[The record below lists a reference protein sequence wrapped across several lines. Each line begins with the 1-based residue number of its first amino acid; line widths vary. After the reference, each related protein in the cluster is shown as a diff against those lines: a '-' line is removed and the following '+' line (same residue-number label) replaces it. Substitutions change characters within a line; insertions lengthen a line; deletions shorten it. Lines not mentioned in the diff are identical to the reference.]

1 MKKYEFIA
9 AKAVWEAGT
18 EKTMNRRLVF
28 RAEIEKS
35 DGALLALTGSSA
47 YTVRVNGDF
56 VAFGPARSAHGFFR
70 VDELDLSKYLN
81 NSINIVTVD
90 VAGYNVCSFYHL
102 DQPSFLTAEIV
113 SDGKVVAATGVGGF
127 ICRVLS
133 EHEERVHRYSYQRT
147 FCEVYNLD
155 ADCDRFFK
163 DSDVSDMKTVALEE
177 VGEKTYIE
185 RGCEYTEYPLRAAK
199 KVVRRG
205 KFTFGA
211 HGQEMNLNR
220 QITLP
225 RKYYPVSG
233 KCYGG
238 YKLSELT
245 TCSAVYTRNMDNAE
259 IHDVNEV
266 AENFTVKSG
275 EFAIIEFDVNTTGAF
290 EFDVSCGKDATV
302 LVTFDEMLFDGD
314 VNFRRMGA
322 YASVIYRL
330 KAGKYTLGTFE
341 PYTCKYVKIYA
352 VASDIKIG
360 KFGSR
365 FFGANGTDRQCVG
378 DGELK
383 EIFNAAVETYRQ
395 NTFTAFLDCP
405 SRERG
410 GWLCDSY
417 FTARVEKI
425 LTGKSDVEH
434 DFLEN
439 FLLPDKFDGLPD
451 GILPMCYPGDHYN
464 GSYIPNW
471 DMFYVLELEEYY
483 GRTGDAEL
491 IALAKPK
498 IYKMLEYLGKFENE
512 YGLLENLEQWVFV
525 DWSKSNELTQDV
537 NFPTN
542 MLYAMTLEC
551 AARMFDDETLKAK
564 AARIHKTVNDMAYVG
579 PFYCDNAV
587 RKDGKLVLS
596 GEFTESCQ
604 NYAFFCGT
612 ATPDTRPELFR
623 ILMDD
628 FGPDREKTG
637 KWKEVYPANM
647 FIGNYIRLEM
657 MSRFGENEKLLH
669 NIRGYFLEMA
679 RTTGTLWEKVN
690 IYGSL
695 CHGFASHVIYWLDKL
710 GYVK

>member
-1 MKKYEFIA
+1 MKEFTFKA
-9 AKAVWEAGT
+9 ARAVWEVQS
-18 EKTMNRRLVF
+18 ENVMNRWLIF
-28 RAEIEKS
+28 RAEAEKKG
-35 DGALLALTGSSA
+35 DDKLVLTGSSA

-70 VDELDLSKYLN
+70 VDTLDLAPYLKEGK
-81 NSINIVTVD
+81 NIITIT

-102 DQPSFLTAEIV
+102 DQPSFLTAEII
-113 SDGKVVAATGVGGF
+113 SGGKVVAATGDSGF
-127 ICRVLS
+127 VCRRFT

-147 FCEVYNLD
+147 FEEVYNFGSKYEKFMLG
-155 ADCDRFFK
+155 ADVPDNEK
-163 DSDVSDMKTVALEE
+163 VALEE
-177 VGEKTYIE
+177 VGEKKYIE
-185 RGCEYTEYPLRAAK
+185 RGCEYTEYPLRTAK
-199 KVVRRG
+199 KIVRRG
-205 KFTFGA
+205 KFIFGA

-225 RKYYPVSG
+225 RKYYPISG

-259 IHDVNEV
+259 MRDVDES
-266 AENFTVKSG
+266 AENFTVKNG
-275 EFAIIEFDVNTTGAF
+275 EFAIVEFEKNTTGAF
-290 EFDVSCGKDATV
+290 EFDVSCERDATV
-302 LVTFDEMLFDGD
+302 LLTFDEMLFDGD

-322 YASVIYRL
+322 YSCVIYRL
-330 KAGKYTLGTFE
+330 KAGKHHLSTFE
-341 PYTCKYVKIYA
+341 PYTCKYAKIYA

-360 KFGSR
+360 SFGSR
-365 FFGANGTDRQCVG
+365 FFGANDTDRKCTG

-383 EIFNAAVETYRQ
+383 EIFDAAVETYRQ
-395 NTFTAFLDCP
+395 NTFTVFVDCP

-425 LTGKSDVEH
+425 LTGKSEVERN
-434 DFLEN
+434 FLEN

-451 GILPMCYPGDHYN
+451 GILPMCYPADHYS

-483 GRTGDAEL
+483 QRTGDGEL

-498 IYKMLEYLGKFENE
+498 ISKMLDYFRKFENE

-525 DWSKSNELTQDV
+525 DWSKSNELVQNV

-542 MLYAMTLEC
+542 MLYAATLEC
-551 AARMFDDETLKAK
+551 AARMFGDAALKEK
-564 AARIHKTVNDMAYVG
+564 AARIHKAVNDLSYVG

-587 RKDGKLVLS
+587 RRDGKLVLS

-612 ATPDTRPELFR
+612 ATPESRPELFK

-628 FGPDREKTG
+628 FGPDRSKTG
-637 KWKEVYPANM
+637 KWSEVYPANM

-657 MSRFGENEKLLH
+657 MSKYSEDEKLLE
-669 NIRGYFLEMA
+669 NIRGYFLDMA
-679 RTTGTLWEKVN
+679 RMTGTLWEKVN